1 MQLNLSPSYYTNN
14 NQRADTK
21 ELKKTDRKGK
31 QNDKMDSFGM
41 MGQKSKK
48 KTKGKEDNA
57 RNKKGH
63 NHRCQRK
70 MKRGYY

>member
-1 MQLNLSPSYYTNN
+1 
-14 NQRADTK
+14 
-21 ELKKTDRKGK
+21 
-31 QNDKMDSFGM
+31 M

-48 KTKGKEDNA
+48 EREGKEDNA
-57 RNKKGH
+57 RNKRGH